1 MKKLRILIADDHE
14 LVRRG
19 ALTILQAQNGWRVV
33 GEATNGREAA
43 EKTAKVKPDIVIVDV
58 SMSELDGIEVVR
70 QIRIV
75 TTLAETIRECDS
87 HTQMHVTNTAAIV
100 YNPAYYCVRVEEN
113 AVGFRCSLALSAVSS
128 FVRV

>member
-33 GEATNGREAA
+33 GEATNGRETA
-43 EKTAKVKPDIVIVDV
+43 EKTAKLKPDIVIVDV

-87 HTQMHVTNTAAIV
+87 HTQIHINNMKYLIRVMFRGVNILRRCAI
-100 YNPAYYCVRVEEN
+100 R
-113 AVGFRCSLALSAVSS
+113 
-128 FVRV
+128 

>member
-43 EKTAKVKPDIVIVDV
+43 EKRAKVKPDIVIVDV
-58 SMSELDGIEVVR
+58 SMSELDGIEVVPTGNSVRAPLKR
-70 QIRIV
+70 QRPYNNV
-75 TTLAETIRECDS
+75 TCL
-87 HTQMHVTNTAAIV
+87 VFV
-100 YNPAYYCVRVEEN
+100 
-113 AVGFRCSLALSAVSS
+113 RCSPRDVDLDVADS
-128 FVRV
+128 